1 MGVMFIIK
9 TVISTINNNG
19 DMEMKTSTILSTVL
33 FVGMTLGLNAAA
45 TAEDRT
51 TGRGTG
57 PVIYVTSQGLYY
69 DSIVLA
75 DVPPNGPFQQL
86 VPGPN
91 GLSTDF
97 GPGEVGHKG
106 GRWWLDLNGD
116 GVMNDGDKFF
126 LCPLLG
132 PGRTAM

>member
-1 MGVMFIIK
+1 MNTLKTLSAVALIGSAVVM
-9 TVISTINNNG
+9 S
-19 DMEMKTSTILSTVL
+19 S
-33 FVGMTLGLNAAA
+33 AAYA
-45 TAEDRT
+45 GERT

-75 DVPPNGPFQQL
+75 DVPQKGEFQQL
-86 VPGPN
+86 VPGAN
-91 GLSTDF
+91 GLETEF
-97 GPGEVGHKG
+97 GPGEVGHLG
-106 GRWWLDLNGD
+106 GRWWLDLTDD

-132 PGRTAM
+132 PGRVNM